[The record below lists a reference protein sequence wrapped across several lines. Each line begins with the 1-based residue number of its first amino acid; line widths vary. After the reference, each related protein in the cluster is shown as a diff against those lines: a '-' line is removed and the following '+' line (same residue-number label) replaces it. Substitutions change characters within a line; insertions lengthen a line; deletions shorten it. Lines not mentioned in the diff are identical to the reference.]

1 MVSPPSV
8 MCDKGPPGHYGWTS
22 SINHSPA
29 SHGPLTVAIVGGGII
44 GIITALGL
52 VHRGLKVTIYE
63 RAPEIHESG
72 AAMAFTGLARHCMR
86 RLDQSV
92 LDALSKVSEVNR
104 HPYNRYWD
112 GFHPATKEAAQDE
125 NAVMFQVSAREL
137 SYCGCLRS
145 HLLRELSS
153 KLPERVLQFNKEL
166 YNYIDDLE
174 NDKVVLEFTDGTRA
188 EADAPVAVIGC
199 DGIHSRVRQLLLGE
213 TNPAARAEF
222 SHKVAYRTVVPIAGG
237 IEALGDDKA
246 NNQCAH
252 LGPDAN
258 TVSYPVANWTLLN
271 VSVFLHDPNPWSDPE
286 KMTAPAKREEVSSR
300 LKNWSP
306 SIQALVDLF
315 PEDITKWAIFDTAD
329 HPAATYAQGRVCIIG
344 DAAHASAPFHGA
356 GACMGVEDALALAT
370 ALASAL
376 RYHPDPSPSKT
387 ATAVE
392 AALQAYSDV
401 RLKRSQWLVKSSRE
415 MGDIYS
421 WRYPETGNDGA
432 KIKAEFEQRSRNL
445 WDYDIDGMLS
455 NVESACLRTLSEQQ

>member
-1 MVSPPSV
+1 M
-8 MCDKGPPGHYGWTS
+8 DAGHSTNG
-22 SINHSPA
+22 IADSPA
-29 SHGPLTVAIVGGGII
+29 NDGPLNVAIVGGGII

-52 VHRGLKVTIYE
+52 VHRGMKVTIFE

-72 AAMAFTGLARHCMR
+72 AAMAFTGLARQCMR

-92 LDALSKVSEVNR
+92 LDALSNVSEVNR
-104 HPYNRYWD
+104 HPHNRYWD

-125 NAVMFQVSAREL
+125 SAVMFQVSAREL

-145 HLLRELSS
+145 HLLREMSS
-153 KLPERVLQFNKEL
+153 KLPEGVIQFKKEL
-166 YNYIDDLE
+166 DSYIDDP
-174 NDKVVLEFTDGTRA
+174 DDGKVVLQFTDGTTA
-188 EADAPVAVIGC
+188 EADALIGC

-213 TNPAARAEF
+213 GHPAARAEF

-237 IEALGDDKA
+237 MEALGEDKA
-246 NNQCAH
+246 HNQCAH

-258 TVSYPVANWTLLN
+258 TVSYPVAKWTLLN
-271 VSVFLHDPNPWSDPE
+271 VSVFLHDPNPWLDPE
-286 KMTAPAKREEVSSR
+286 KMTAPAKREEVASR

-306 SIQALVDLF
+306 SIQGLVDLF

-329 HPAATYAQGRVCIIG
+329 HPAPAYARGRVCIVG

-370 ALASAL
+370 ALVVAL
-376 RYHPDPSPSKT
+376 DYHPDPSPSDT
-387 ATAVE
+387 AVAVE
-392 AALQAYSDV
+392 AAFQAYSDV
-401 RLKRSQWLVKSSRE
+401 RLERSQWLVRSSRE

-421 WRYPETGNDGA
+421 WRYPATGSDGA

-455 NVESACLRTLSEQQ
+455 NVESACLRTLSQEQ